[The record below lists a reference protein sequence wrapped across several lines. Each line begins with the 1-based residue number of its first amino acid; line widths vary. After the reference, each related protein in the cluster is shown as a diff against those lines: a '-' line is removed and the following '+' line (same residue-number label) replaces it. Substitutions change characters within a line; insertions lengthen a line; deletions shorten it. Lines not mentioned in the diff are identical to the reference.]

1 MSESKDNREEGK
13 GEEDLDLGG
22 TGDEDVN
29 IEHFSESKEDFTFEE
44 VVAVL
49 EDAILGEE
57 FQSLQNNFIE
67 RHCDIFE
74 ESAENKLEYT
84 PLFQQYTKM
93 VEDYIES
100 KIKSAFP
107 DLTMPRVES
116 MLASK
121 KDELS
126 GDVFD
131 VMSSLG
137 DFHEFKEL
145 MLSQKR
151 AKNIVN
157 PSGGL
162 GLDLCITGKH
172 V

>member
-1 MSESKDNREEGK
+1 MCCE
-13 GEEDLDLGG
+13 
-22 TGDEDVN
+22 
-29 IEHFSESKEDFTFEE
+29 
-44 VVAVL
+44 
-49 EDAILGEE
+49 
-57 FQSLQNNFIE
+57 
-67 RHCDIFE
+67 DIFE

-100 KIKSAFP
+100 KIKGAFP

-121 KDELS
+121 KGACSNFTGGAIVPLMSRLLFLDELS